1 VLKIEKLGVQIEGK
15 KVLAG
20 LDLEIKEGEV
30 MAVMGPNGSG
40 KSTLA
45 YTLAGK
51 YQNTGKIFWDKKDI
65 SGLKPE
71 ERARLGIFLANQAP
85 VAIPG
90 LSVNRLLWSL
100 YKTRIQYQVLSIKN
114 KEDMNIMKFRG
125 WVEKKAEGLGI
136 GEELLKRGLNDG
148 FSGGER
154 KKMEMLQMLVLEPK
168 LVILDEI
175 DSGLDV
181 DALKRVTQVVADEVK
196 NRKMAVLVITHYSRI
211 LKYLKP
217 DRVAI
222 LKEGKIER
230 MGGWELVEEIERDGY
245 EK

>member
-1 VLKIEKLGVQIEGK
+1 MLKIEKLKVEIEGK
-15 KVLAG
+15 EVLTG
-20 LDLEIKEGEV
+20 LDLEIKDGEV
-30 MAVMGPNGSG
+30 VAVMGPNGSG

-51 YQNTGKIFWDKKDI
+51 YPNTGKILWNKKDI
-65 SGLKPE
+65 SNLKPE
-71 ERARLGIFLANQAP
+71 ERAKLGVFLANQQP

-90 LSVNRLLWSL
+90 LTVNRFLWSL
-100 YKTRIQYQVLSIKN
+100 HKKPMQ
-114 KEDMNIMKFRG
+114 IMEFRG
-125 WVEKKAEGLGI
+125 WVEKKAESLGI
-136 GEELLKRGLNDG
+136 DKELLKRGLNDG

-154 KKMEMLQMLVLEPK
+154 KKVEILQMLVLEPK

-211 LKYLKP
+211 LKYLRP
-217 DRVAI
+217 DRIAI
-222 LKEGKIER
+222 LKAGKIEQI
-230 MGGWELVEEIERDGY
+230 GGWEVVEKIENFGY
-245 EK
+245 EI

>member
-1 VLKIEKLGVQIEGK
+1 
-15 KVLAG
+15 
-20 LDLEIKEGEV
+20 
-30 MAVMGPNGSG
+30 
-40 KSTLA
+40 
-45 YTLAGK
+45 LAGK
-51 YQNTGKIFWDKKDI
+51 YPNTGKILWNKNDI
-65 SGLKPE
+65 SDLKPE
-71 ERARLGIFLANQAP
+71 ERAHLGIFLANQSP

-90 LSVNRLLWSL
+90 LSVNRFLWNL
-100 YKTRIQYQVLSIKN
+100 YKVRKVESPKSLGVM
-114 KEDMNIMKFRG
+114 EFRK
-125 WVEKKAEGLGI
+125 WIEKKVENLGI
-136 GEELLKRGLNDG
+136 GGELLKRGLNDG

-154 KKMEMLQMLVLEPK
+154 KKMEILQMLVLEPK

-181 DALKRVTQVVADEVK
+181 DALKRVTQVVVDEVK

-222 LKEGKIER
+222 LKAGKIER
-230 MGGWELVEEIERDGY
+230 TGGWELTEEIERDGY

>member
-1 VLKIEKLGVQIEGK
+1 
-15 KVLAG
+15 
-20 LDLEIKEGEV
+20 
-30 MAVMGPNGSG
+30 
-40 KSTLA
+40 
-45 YTLAGK
+45 
-51 YQNTGKIFWDKKDI
+51 
-65 SGLKPE
+65 LKPE
-71 ERARLGIFLANQAP
+71 ERAHLGIFLANQSP

-90 LSVNRLLWSL
+90 LSVNRFLWNL
-100 YKTRIQYQVLSIKN
+100 YKVRKVESPKSLGVM
-114 KEDMNIMKFRG
+114 EFRK
-125 WVEKKAEGLGI
+125 WIEKKVENLGI
-136 GEELLKRGLNDG
+136 GGELLKRGLNDG

-154 KKMEMLQMLVLEPK
+154 KKMEILQMLVLEPK

-181 DALKRVTQVVADEVK
+181 DALKRVTQVVVDEVK

-222 LKEGKIER
+222 LKAGKIER
-230 MGGWELVEEIERDGY
+230 TGGWELTEEIERDGY